1 MAGTGESTTGAP
13 REPQATVDVSLQW
26 GRDGAPRVAI
36 QVVIEPEAVGKRPTK
51 PLLLTQ
57 DQAADLRRQLAA
69 ADFELQRLAAPA
81 ESGGAGKLLPFP
93 HIRRSKSKP
102 ATE

>member
-13 REPQATVDVSLQW
+13 REPQTTVDVSLQW

-36 QVVIEPEAVGKRPTK
+36 QVVVEQETAGKRPAK

-69 ADFELQRLAAPA
+69 ADLELQRLAAPT
-81 ESGGAGKLLPFP
+81 ESGAIGKLLPFP
-93 HIRRSKSKP
+93 HIRRPKSKP
-102 ATE
+102 AIE